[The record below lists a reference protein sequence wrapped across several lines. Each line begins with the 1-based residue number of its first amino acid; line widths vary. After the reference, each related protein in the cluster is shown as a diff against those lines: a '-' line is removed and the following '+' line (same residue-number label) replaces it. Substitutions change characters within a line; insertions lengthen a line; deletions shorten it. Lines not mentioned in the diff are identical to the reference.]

1 MKKQKGEDFTQA
13 DRIQE
18 ILHENF
24 TPTEGGLVVSNLEI
38 PEELPLIELRN
49 NVCFP
54 YTMLPIAVGR
64 SRTKRLV
71 ESLEGEDPLVVI
83 TAQKNPEAENPTK
96 SGLYRVGTLAKVKQ
110 SFPVPGHTALVVVG
124 LQRVKIVEFVQSRPY
139 FKVAVEPLTDH
150 FVSLDT
156 DTVQVKLN
164 ELQHLAK
171 RYSEFT
177 NDNISFL
184 SELSINKKSPIPYFI
199 AHTLASLLE
208 IPVDKKQEILEND
221 DFEQRLDLLLKQI
234 AFAIRGFELRQEIQ
248 KKTHEDL
255 EKQQR
260 DFMLQQ
266 QIKTLQSELNDG
278 EANDAE
284 VLIKKGEKLR
294 LTKAAREVFDREIN
308 RLQQM
313 NSAAPDYAIQ
323 LSYLQL
329 FTDLPW
335 GIYSKDNHDLKYA
348 RQCLD
353 ENHFGLEKVK
363 ERILEFLAV
372 LKLKRD
378 LKSPIICLYGPP
390 GVGKTS
396 LGRSVAKALGRQ
408 YARISLGG
416 MHDEAEIRGHRRTY
430 VGAMAGRI
438 IQNLR
443 KVKTANPVF
452 VLDEIDKVTSNMMGD
467 PASALLE
474 VLDPEQNKTF
484 YDNYLEVEFD
494 LSNVLFITTAN
505 DISTIAPALRDRME
519 MVEITGYLLEEKVA
533 IAKRH
538 LIPKQLEAHGVLAD
552 QFNLSDDL
560 IQMVIE
566 DYTRESGVRKLDQM
580 LAKLVRQQA
589 KRIALEEDMNVSLT
603 KEDIIER
610 LGRAKFVN
618 EHYRDRHSVGV
629 AVGMAWTQVGGDI
642 LYVESSMSV
651 GKGALK
657 LTGNLGDV
665 MKESAT
671 IALQLLRSMSGKLHL
686 TVDFLNT
693 DIHVH
698 VPEGAIPKDGPSAGV
713 TMVTSLLSTL
723 ANVVPTA
730 GIAMTGEVTLSGRV
744 LPVGGIKEK
753 ILAAKRADITRI
765 VLPAEN
771 QKDIEEIKPE
781 YIQGLT
787 FSYINS
793 VEELIEV
800 MFPGMLD
807 AESTK
812 AQNSVSL

>member
-1 MKKQKGEDFTQA
+1 MKKQKGEDFAQV
-13 DRIQE
+13 DRILE

-24 TPTEGGLVVSNLEI
+24 TLTEGGLVVTDLDL
-38 PEELPLIELRN
+38 PDELPLIELRN

-64 SRTKRLV
+64 NRTKRLI
-71 ESLEGEDPLVVI
+71 ESLEGEEPLVVI
-83 TAQKNPEAENPTK
+83 TAQKNPDAENPTK
-96 SGLYRVGTLAKVKQ
+96 NGLYRTGTLAKVKQ

-124 LQRVKIVEFVQSRPY
+124 LQRVKITEFVQSRPF
-139 FKVAVEPLTDH
+139 FKVAVELLPDS
-150 FVSLDT
+150 FVSLEA
-156 DTVQVKLN
+156 DTVQVKLA
-164 ELQHLAK
+164 ELRRLA
-171 RYSEFT
+171 RRFADFT

-184 SELSINKKSPIPYFI
+184 SELSANKKSPIPYFI
-199 AHTLASLLE
+199 AHTIASLIE
-208 IPVDKKQEILEND
+208 IPVDKKQEMLECD
-221 DFEQRLDLLLKQI
+221 DFERRLILLLKQLSL
-234 AFAIRGFELRQEIQ
+234 AIRGMELRQEIQ

-266 QIKTLQSELNDG
+266 QIKTLQSELNSG

-284 VLIKKGEKLR
+284 LLIKKGEKLR
-294 LTKAAREVFDREIN
+294 LPKAAREVFDREIN

-348 RQCLD
+348 QECLD

-363 ERILEFLAV
+363 ERIIEFLAV
-372 LKLKRD
+372 LKLKKD

-519 MVEITGYLLEEKVA
+519 MVEITGYLLAEKVA
-533 IAKRH
+533 IAKKH
-538 LIPKQLEAHGVLAD
+538 LIPKQLEAHGVKPE
-552 QFNLSDDL
+552 QFSLSDDL
-560 IQMVIE
+560 IQVVVE

-580 LAKLVRQQA
+580 IAKLIRQQA
-589 KRIALEEDMNVSLT
+589 KRIALDEPMNVKLT
-603 KEDIIER
+603 KDDIIDR
-610 LGRAKFVN
+610 LGRARFIN
-618 EHYRDRHSVGV
+618 EHYKDRHSVGV

-642 LYVESSMSV
+642 LYVESSMSA
-651 GKGALK
+651 GKGTLK

-671 IALQLLRSMSGKLHL
+671 IALQLLRGMSEKLHL

-723 ANVVPTA
+723 SGVVPTA

-753 ILAAKRADITRI
+753 ILAAKRADIARI
-765 VLPAEN
+765 VMPAEN

-781 YIQGLT
+781 YIAGLT
-787 FSYINS
+787 FSYIES
-793 VEELIEV
+793 VEDLVNI
-800 MFPGMLD
+800 MFPRMLG
-807 AESTK
+807 ARSKK
-812 AQNSVSL
+812 A

>member
-1 MKKQKGEDFTQA
+1 MKKHKGEDFTQA
-13 DRIQE
+13 DRILE

-24 TPTEGGLVVSNLEI
+24 TLTEGGISVSDLEI
-38 PEELPLIELRN
+38 PDELPLIELRN

-64 SRTKRLV
+64 NRTKRLV

-83 TAQKNPEAENPTK
+83 TAQKNPEAENPSK
-96 SGLYRVGTLAKVKQ
+96 NGLYRMGTLAKVKQ

-124 LQRVKIVEFVQSRPY
+124 LQRVKITEFVQTRPF
-139 FKVAVEPLTDH
+139 FKVTVEESPDE
-150 FVSLDT
+150 FVSLEA
-156 DTVQVKLN
+156 DTVRVKL
-164 ELQHLAK
+164 EEMRRLAK
-171 RYSEFT
+171 LFSEYT
-177 NDNISFL
+177 NDNMSFISDL
-184 SELSINKKSPIPYFI
+184 PLNRNTPIPYFM

-208 IPVDKKQEILEND
+208 IPVDKKQEMLECN
-221 DFEQRLDLLLKQI
+221 DFERRLILLLKQL
-234 AFAIRGFELRQEIQ
+234 ALALRGIELRQEIQ

-266 QIKTLQSELNDG
+266 QIKTIQSELNNG
-278 EANDAE
+278 EVDDAE
-284 VLIKKGEKLR
+284 AIMKKGEKLR
-294 LTKAAREVFDREIN
+294 LSKAAREVFDREVN

-335 GIYSKDNHDLKYA
+335 GVYSKDNHDLAYA
-348 RQCLD
+348 QACLD

-372 LKLKRD
+372 LKLKKD

-396 LGRSVAKALGRQ
+396 LGRSVAKALGRK

-452 VLDEIDKVTSNMMGD
+452 VLDEIDKMTSNMMGD

-474 VLDPEQNKTF
+474 VLDPEQNKSF
-484 YDNYLEVEFD
+484 HDNYLEVEFD

-533 IAKRH
+533 IARKH
-538 LIPKQLEAHGVLAD
+538 LIPKQLEAHGVMPE
-552 QFNLSDDL
+552 QFSLSDEL
-560 IQMVIE
+560 VQLVVE
-566 DYTRESGVRKLDQM
+566 DYTRESGVRKLDQL
-580 LAKLVRQQA
+580 LAKLIRQQA
-589 KRIALEEDMNVSLT
+589 KRIALGEEMNVVLT
-603 KEDIIER
+603 KEDVVER
-610 LGRAKFVN
+610 LGRARYIN
-618 EHYRDRHSVGV
+618 EHYKDRQSVGV

-642 LYVESSMSV
+642 LYVESSMSS
-651 GKGALK
+651 GKGTLK

-671 IALQLLRSMSGKLHL
+671 IALQLLRGMSEKLHL

-723 ANVVPTA
+723 TGVVPTA
-730 GIAMTGEVTLSGRV
+730 GIAMTGEVTLSGRI

-753 ILAAKRADITRI
+753 ILAAKRADIARI
-765 VLPAEN
+765 VMPAEN

-781 YIQGLT
+781 YIEGLT
-787 FSYINS
+787 FSYIS
-793 VEELIEV
+793 TVEDLIRV
-800 MFPGMLD
+800 MFPTLLD
-807 AESTK
+807 AK
-812 AQNSVSL
+812 GVKKK